1 MKNRNRIAVV
11 ALFTLLIS
19 GCSFAQGVFNVIKVT
34 GASPDSLI
42 AVNDNGVVLVNSG
55 NQVSTWSR
63 SGETQN
69 LVLSGTNSSGAAI
82 NNSGDVAG
90 IADPAHA
97 SSVEAYIW
105 HASGDLQWLGS
116 LGGSLSVAAGINDAG
131 AVVGHSYT
139 SAYKQHAFLWTAAGG
154 MQDLTP
160 TITNVGGATAMGVN
174 STTQVVGYYF
184 PNGSL
189 NTVGFL
195 WTQSGGL
202 QNLGSAGTLA
212 FAINDAGT
220 VVGQLT
226 SAKGF
231 RHAFSWTQSAGFTDL
246 GTLGGGE
253 SSALS
258 VNRLG
263 WIVGTS
269 QTTSKTG
276 YQHGYLWTATAGM
289 KDLNTL
295 APPIAS
301 LNKQTYSLQVN
312 NAGVIAM
319 STNKGGYLLSPK
331 MTVTIKS
338 PVNPSVVGQ
347 AVTFTAKMTS
357 LAGAA
362 PDGETVQFVTNGTV
376 LGTGTLHA
384 GTAQFTT
391 SSIGLG
397 RHAVVA
403 TYVGDANYLTAT
415 SASVVQVVNQ

>member
-1 MKNRNRIAVV
+1 
-11 ALFTLLIS
+11 
-19 GCSFAQGVFNVIKVT
+19 
-34 GASPDSLI
+34 
-42 AVNDNGVVLVNSG
+42 
-55 NQVSTWSR
+55 
-63 SGETQN
+63 
-69 LVLSGTNSSGAAI
+69 
-82 NNSGDVAG
+82 
-90 IADPAHA
+90 
-97 SSVEAYIW
+97 
-105 HASGDLQWLGS
+105 
-116 LGGSLSVAAGINDAG
+116 
-131 AVVGHSYT
+131 
-139 SAYKQHAFLWTAAGG
+139 
-154 MQDLTP
+154 
-160 TITNVGGATAMGVN
+160 
-174 STTQVVGYYF
+174 
-184 PNGSL
+184 
-189 NTVGFL
+189 
-195 WTQSGGL
+195 
-202 QNLGSAGTLA
+202 
-212 FAINDAGT
+212 
-220 VVGQLT
+220 
-226 SAKGF
+226 
-231 RHAFSWTQSAGFTDL
+231 
-246 GTLGGGE
+246 
-253 SSALS
+253 
-258 VNRLG
+258 
-263 WIVGTS
+263 
-269 QTTSKTG
+269 
-276 YQHGYLWTATAGM
+276 M